1 MMPCLTPQHKA
12 KLNATPLSAWP
23 S

>member
-1 MMPCLTPQHKA
+1 MPWLTPQNKA